1 MNSISRLQAPGPSRR
16 RVRTLMSVSEPARE
30 LPADSPDIPEAVAAA
45 QRGEITHLTVDGE
58 RAAVIVPEFLL
69 RGVRELARRASAE
82 DAEDA
87 EEADAS
93 WDEPGDD
100 TPWEQVKAEL
110 GI

>member
-1 MNSISRLQAPGPSRR
+1 
-16 RVRTLMSVSEPARE
+16 MSVSEPARE

-58 RAAVIVPEFLL
+58 RAAVIVPEFVL
-69 RGVRELARRASAE
+69 RAIRAYVRQAEQDE

-87 EEADAS
+87 AEADAS
-93 WDEPGDD
+93 WDEPGED